1 MSPRPPSVPPG
12 VKSLLHSALALLVC
26 APLFA
31 AEVEV
36 DPKLDRAVRDAIP
49 VCKDAKITYSELPLK
64 LPARFS
70 GKLVRVESAS
80 HSHACEAQL
89 AAVLSPARNVFIGSP
104 WPIADEEGKSLEE
117 KLTNFVWRNMQEN
130 VTVVVDKNRTVDG
143 LFKITLF
150 QTTEHGKMPMEGYVD
165 EDLRTFFFGTFR
177 PLNADFRASR
187 AKTYEPLL
195 ASSPAKGASSPTVTV
210 VEFSDFQCPS
220 CQRAAGF
227 LDPIL
232 AKHGDK
238 VRYIRFDL
246 PLSGHAWAFPA
257 ALAGRAIY
265 RQKPEAF
272 WEYKKQVYANQQN
285 LNAFTFW
292 DWARGFAG
300 DNELDLARYDA
311 DLASQE
317 LKDQILKGAGL
328 AFVNDVRA
336 TPSYMVNGAMVDSGE
351 EGKELAAYVDE
362 LLK

>member
-1 MSPRPPSVPPG
+1 MPPSPPTVQPG
-12 VKSLLHSALALLVC
+12 VKSLLFSALTLLVC

-31 AEVEV
+31 ADV
-36 DPKLDRAVRDAIP
+36 DPKLDRAVRDALP
-49 VCKDAKITYSELPLK
+49 VCKDAKITYSDLTLK
-64 LPARFS
+64 LPARFT
-70 GKLVRVESAS
+70 GKLVRVESPGDN
-80 HSHACEAQL
+80 HTCDAQL
-89 AAVLSPARNVFIGSP
+89 AAVVSPAGNVFVGSP
-104 WPIADEEGKSLEE
+104 WPIADEEGKTLEE

-130 VTVVVDKNRTVDG
+130 VTVAVDKDRTVDG
-143 LFKITLF
+143 LFKITLL
-150 QTTEHGKMPMEGYVD
+150 QTTENGKMPMEGYVD
-165 EDLRTFFFGTFR
+165 QDMRTFFFGTFR
-177 PLNADFRASR
+177 PLNGDFRASR
-187 AKTYEPLL
+187 AKTYEPFLTG
-195 ASSPAKGASSPTVTV
+195 APAKGASSPKVTI

-265 RQKPEAF
+265 RQKPEVF
-272 WEYKKQVYANQQN
+272 WEYKKQVYANQQS

-300 DNELDLARYDA
+300 DHELDLAKYDA
-311 DLASQE
+311 DLASQA

-336 TPSYMVNGAMVDSGE
+336 TPSYMVNGAMVDSGSD
-351 EGKELAAYVDE
+351 GKGLEAYVDE

>member
-1 MSPRPPSVPPG
+1 MSVPPATVQPG
-12 VKSLLHSALALLVC
+12 VKSLLFSALALLVC

-31 AEVEV
+31 ADV
-36 DPKLDRAVRDAIP
+36 DPKLDRAVRDALP

-64 LPARFS
+64 LPARFT
-70 GKLVRVESAS
+70 GKLVRSESAS
-80 HSHACEAQL
+80 HSHTCDAQL
-89 AAVLSPARNVFIGSP
+89 AAVLSPSGNIFVGSP
-104 WPIADEEGKSLEE
+104 WPIADEEGKTLEE
-117 KLTNFVWRNMQEN
+117 KLTNFTWRNMQEN
-130 VTVVVDKNRTVDG
+130 VTVVVDKARTVDG
-143 LFKITLF
+143 LFKVTLL
-150 QTTEHGKMPMEGYVD
+150 QMTENGKMPMEGYVD

-177 PLNADFRASR
+177 PLNGDFRASR
-187 AKTYEPLL
+187 AKTYEPFLTG
-195 ASSPAKGASSPTVTV
+195 APAKGASNPKVTV

-227 LDPIL
+227 LEPIL

-257 ALAGRAIY
+257 ALAGRAIH

-300 DNELDLARYDA
+300 DNDLDLAKYDA

-351 EGKELAAYVDE
+351 EGKQLAAYVDE